1 MICRI
6 YLNEVLDEPPPL
18 PLLVLLSY
26 LEFTLTAELLRNDAA
41 SCSLWSTSVVFTS
54 IQ

>member
-6 YLNEVLDEPPPL
+6 YLNEVLDEPP
-18 PLLVLLSY
+18 LLLLLLRY
-26 LEFTLTAELLRNDAA
+26 LEFTLTAELLRNDAV

-54 IQ
+54 TQ